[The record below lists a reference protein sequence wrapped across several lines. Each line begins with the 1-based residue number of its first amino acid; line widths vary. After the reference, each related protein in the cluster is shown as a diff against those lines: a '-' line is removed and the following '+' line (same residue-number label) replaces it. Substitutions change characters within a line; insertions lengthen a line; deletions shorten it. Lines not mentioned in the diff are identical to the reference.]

1 MKSIISVCAMAV
13 VLSLAAGLLW
23 AQEAAKVEGAEGK
36 VTAPGVKTA
45 AEQAA
50 DPRTFRP
57 KRTDMRELR
66 EPGPARTAPRSMPPE
81 LNRGMMQQQQLKV
94 MQDQIAKKRQDFEQY
109 AAELKAIRK
118 MALEEKAKK
127 TADYIDK
134 LLERKEGELA
144 AEVKVSEDRL
154 KQVQEQ
160 MENLAKERSQRLER
174 ARRGQPDPAAAQ
186 PGTAVAQPPKV
197 EKENK

>member
-1 MKSIISVCAMAV
+1 MKRVISVCAMAV

-23 AQEAAKVEGAEGK
+23 AQEAAKVEDAESK
-36 VTAPGVKTA
+36 VTAPGAKTA
-45 AEQAA
+45 TEQAA
-50 DPRTFRP
+50 DPRTSRP

-66 EPGPARTAPRSMPPE
+66 EPGPVRTAPRAMPPE

-144 AEVKVSEDRL
+144 AEVKVSEDRF

-160 MENLAKERSQRLER
+160 MEKQAQERAKRLER
-174 ARRGQPDPAAAQ
+174 AGAPQRDPAATQPDPA
-186 PGTAVAQPPKV
+186 VVQPPKV